1 MSNVRLIRM
10 NTGEEVL
17 ARVLDETNGY
27 TIKTPAIIVPVGEG
41 RIMLAPWLPY
51 AETDN
56 MVVPTSAVAF
66 VVTPKPEMTKNYI
79 EATSKLVLPE
89 TEVKSPLKLVTE

>member
-1 MSNVRLIRM
+1 MSNVQLIRM

-27 TIKTPAIIVPVGEG
+27 TIKNPAIIVPVGEG

-56 MVVPTSAVAF
+56 MVIPASAVAF
-66 VVTPKPEMTKNYI
+66 VVTPKPEMTKNYT
-79 EATSKLVLPE
+79 EATSKLVLPDN
-89 TEVKSPLKLVTE
+89 EVRSPLKLVTE